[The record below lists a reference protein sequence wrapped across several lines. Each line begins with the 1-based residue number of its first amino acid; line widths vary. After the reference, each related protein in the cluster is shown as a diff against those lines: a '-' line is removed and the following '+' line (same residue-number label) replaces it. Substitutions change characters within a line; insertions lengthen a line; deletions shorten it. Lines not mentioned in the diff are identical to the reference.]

1 MSSRLSS
8 PMTFTLK
15 TRVSR
20 MFASVRASFSMERAT
35 MRGLNETCMSQ
46 CAAIT
51 LSPAGPREPMTYI
64 P

>member
-1 MSSRLSS
+1 MSSMLSS

-15 TRVSR
+15 TRLSR
-20 MFASVRASFSMERAT
+20 MFASVRASFSSESAT
-35 MRGLNETCMSQ
+35 MRGLNEICISQ

-51 LSPAGPREPMTYI
+51 LRPVGPREPTTYM